1 MKSNNTRTKS
11 ERKEKAEEFILAR
24 GSSIGGMELCASKMG
39 LVVSGTVS
47 SIKR

>member
-24 GSSIGGMELCASKMG
+24 GSSIGEMEVCASKMG
-39 LVVSGTVS
+39 LVASGIVS

>member
-24 GSSIGGMELCASKMG
+24 GRSI
-39 LVVSGTVS
+39 
-47 SIKR
+47 